1 MQREKE
7 SVVTYDRAGF
17 ASRHNHHVRTSV
29 EAEVCEW
36 LMQHGIAHR
45 HASEIFTVPTGPRK
59 TPTIYVP
66 DIVLHDRNEDGKKV
80 ILETHQVNSPKTG
93 GTRLLAAFRKA
104 ERDEYFIIIVTR
116 KNASRH
122 LVKDSCDVV
131 VDIGKLDTLLKRI
144 PLPPSWCI

>member
-1 MQREKE
+1 MQEDKE

-45 HASEIFTVPTGPRK
+45 HASEIFTVPTGPRR
-59 TPTIYVP
+59 TALIYVP
-66 DIVLHDRNEDGKKV
+66 DIILHDRNEDGRK
-80 ILETHQVNSPKTG
+80 IIIETLQVNSPKSG

-104 ERDEYFIIIVTR
+104 EGHKYFIIIVTR
-116 KNASRH
+116 RSAKRH
-122 LVKDSCDVV
+122 LVKGSCDVV
-131 VDIGKLDTLLKRI
+131 VDIEKLDMLIKKI
-144 PLPPSWCI
+144 PPPPVSL